1 MGRVLQETGEEE
13 SMVVLSGKTGPQQ
26 GTLESTGLLRGRSGL
41 NQSACMGYSHLLF
54 DFGLVSLA
62 SKT

>member
-1 MGRVLQETGEEE
+1 
-13 SMVVLSGKTGPQQ
+13 MVVLSGKTGPQQ

-41 NQSACMGYSHLLF
+41 SQSACTGYSHPLF

-62 SKT
+62 SET